1 MLSSCVWLVFALLRC
16 VDDFLESRFLFVG
29 LCFLVFVDCVRVL
42 ESVELDSESN
52 SKTLNLGSTPLGLCL
67 CSLFRI
73 SLDSVITLESVGLD
87 SVNVLDS
94 VLPRFS
100 ALDSESALDSV
111 DSKFLRVV
119 FSRILPRFSKSFCFF
134 AKRGVIPS
142 PLAKAPKKPPLFRQP
157 KVYLLAG
164 EPRLSLSRQNE
175 VSLEKSAAALLPPFS

>member
-1 MLSSCVWLVFALLRC
+1 MLSSCVGLVFALLRC

-119 FSRILPRFSKSFCFF
+119 LILSFLESCSHEYFLDSQNRFVFSQKGVLSPPR
-134 AKRGVIPS
+134 S
-142 PLAKAPKKPPLFRQP
+142 P
-157 KVYLLAG
+157 
-164 EPRLSLSRQNE
+164 
-175 VSLEKSAAALLPPFS
+175 